1 MRIYRK
7 CSNTLKYAQIYI
19 VFLSLARK
27 TKFFP
32 EKYTFSCNHGYAA
45 AAYDQA

>member
-1 MRIYRK
+1 MYRK

-27 TKFFP
+27 TKLFQK
-32 EKYTFSCNHGYAA
+32 KYAFSCNHGYAA
-45 AAYDQA
+45 AARDQA